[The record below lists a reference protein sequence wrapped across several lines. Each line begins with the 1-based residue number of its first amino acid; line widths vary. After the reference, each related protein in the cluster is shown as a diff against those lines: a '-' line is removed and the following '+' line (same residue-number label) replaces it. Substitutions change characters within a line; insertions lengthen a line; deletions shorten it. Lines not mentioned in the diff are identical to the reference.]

1 MKNNPN
7 NFFRLKENKVLNED
21 KRIKQDETP
30 YKYTQKARGT
40 LHHYIKDEVKD
51 VLEEIHG
58 HYDYDYDYDSDSDYE
73 TNYDED
79 SNVMDSSIRLG
90 S

>member
-7 NFFRLKENKVLNED
+7 NFFRFKENKVLNDE

-30 YKYTQKARGT
+30 YKYTQKAKGT
-40 LHHYIKDEVKD
+40 LHHYIKDEVQD

-58 HYDYDYDYDSDSDYE
+58 HYHYDYDSDSDYDVTSE
-73 TNYDED
+73 ED
-79 SNVMDSSIRLG
+79 LNVMDSSIRLG